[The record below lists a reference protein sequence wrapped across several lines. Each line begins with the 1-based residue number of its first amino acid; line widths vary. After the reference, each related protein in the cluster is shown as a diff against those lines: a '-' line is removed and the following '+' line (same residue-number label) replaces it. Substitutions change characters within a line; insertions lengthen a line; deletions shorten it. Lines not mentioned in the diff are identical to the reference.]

1 MLVSFYGPDIW
12 LIGST
17 LGSNISNYLA
27 RLVFLALSF
36 GALRRRIYLCKKTS
50 MCLPLMCDLHLWF
63 WQIRGQLLHIIS
75 MANNCYLAIFSRL
88 ILLLS
93 CQYRLHNAHVPSR
106 WRPTY
111 RDRIKGGPEV
121 SRILPSCSL
130 QPARTKSQLGACIL
144 ITLSGCE
151 AYKLVPHA
159 EQLGRIN
166 NALDDLW
173 CHDML
178 QRCCT

>member
-1 MLVSFYGPDIW
+1 MLHMSCESPESG
-12 LIGST
+12 GT
-17 LGSNISNYLA
+17 LHSCKHLLNLY
-27 RLVFLALSF
+27 
-36 GALRRRIYLCKKTS
+36 KKTS

-111 RDRIKGGPEV
+111 RDRIKGAPEV

-130 QPARTKSQLGACIL
+130 QPARTKSQLGAWIL

-173 CHDML
+173 CHML